1 MLPLKDVWASID
13 LRLGEQEFSFL
24 AKLIKQQTGIVL
36 GDNKREMLQAR
47 LAKRVR
53 QLKLGSFTEYCDL
66 LSGPDGERE
75 MGSALNA
82 VTTNL
87 TRFFRE
93 PHHFEHLRETAL
105 PKLIRRRAEAGRRLR
120 LWSAGCASGEEA
132 YSLAISLHA
141 ALPEV
146 EHWDARILATDI
158 DTDMIARGKAGR
170 YEVSQAELVPGDLR
184 ARYLRH
190 VADQPRYAEV
200 SDALKRLVAFKPLN
214 LLGHW
219 PMKGKFD
226 VIFCRNVVIYF
237 DRDTQIRLF
246 QRFADILAD
255 DGYLYI
261 GHSESLY
268 GLTNRFKLVGRTIH
282 VKMPP
287 GGSPAS

>member
-1 MLPLKDVWASID
+1 MLPLRDAWATLD
-13 LRLGEQEFSFL
+13 LRLGESEFAFL
-24 AKLIKQQTGIVL
+24 ARLVKQHTGIVI

-53 QLKLGSFTEYCDL
+53 QLGLGSFADYCEL
-66 LSGPDGERE
+66 LNGPEGEAELRTT
-75 MGSALNA
+75 LNA

-93 PHHFEHLRETAL
+93 PHHFEHLRNTAL
-105 PKLIRRRAEAGRRLR
+105 PRLASHRAGGRRLR

-132 YSLAISLHA
+132 YSMAITLHA
-141 ALPEV
+141 AMPDLA
-146 EHWDARILATDI
+146 HWDARILATDI
-158 DTDMIARGKAGR
+158 DTDMVARGKAGR
-170 YEVSQAELVPGDLR
+170 YDASQAENVPADLH

-190 VADQPRYAEV
+190 LADQPRQVEA
-200 SDALKRLVAFKPLN
+200 SDALKKLVAFKPLN
-214 LLGHW
+214 LLGPW
-219 PMKGKFD
+219 PMKGPFD

-237 DRDTQIRLF
+237 DRDTQLRLF

-268 GLTNRFKLVGRTIH
+268 GLSSRFKLIGRTIH
-282 VKMPP
+282 VKAGVS
-287 GGSPAS
+287 GGGP